1 MKTNFKFYT
10 IVISLILVSNIV
22 LVGCMYSIASDN
34 GDAKAYS
41 TNTQKNNMGE
51 SGGNIITEDAPLAQ
65 TALQEKFNK
74 YLHKEGNVITVFTEE
89 QYTELK
95 EVRENGNRIPLTY
108 EEILFIINDSI
119 SMYLSYDEIILT
131 NANRDNVIPLLS
143 SQSGNARIIHPSHEE
158 YSEYETY
165 SLAKEAYEKMLMD
178 IYEIIYY
185 RIYIHDAG
193 FETIYHTYHNEKEH
207 IFGNRYNGDD
217 GKISS
222 ADIMGCYQM
231 LAIDNATYS
240 GIENEEK
247 LAGEYRTLL
256 EWEKM
261 SMMNT
266 ITDDYQCPNL
276 NSSVLC
282 TRIVNTL
289 RKPMEYEFYFID
301 SKDGQQRKIYPT
313 AELED
318 MMPLRELH
326 YKAKGEDDEWQPG
339 FYLNYKDGTVCL
351 SFSEYTAFDLY
362 GKFEEHDG
370 VLKMHF
376 EGFNLNNSTSNND
389 SATSPGQGIFGKFDG
404 RDSGFNMYVG
414 GLEKQY
420 CYVFYKHEKG
430 YRYSAFSSKPYSK
443 DDDFANGLVF
453 EKVSERVARERDGMQ
468 NSNSK

>member
-1 MKTNFKFYT
+1 MRQNVNFFT
-10 IVISLILVSNIV
+10 MVIALILISNLV
-22 LVGCMYSIASDN
+22 LTGCMYTIASDN
-34 GDAKAYS
+34 GEAKAYDI
-41 TNTQKNNMGE
+41 NTQKNNMSE

-74 YLHKEGNVITVFTEE
+74 YLHREGKAVTVFTEE

-95 EVRENGNRIPLTY
+95 DVRENGNRIPLTY

-143 SQSGNARIIHPSHEE
+143 SQSGNARIIYPNHKE

-165 SLAKEAYEKMLMD
+165 SLAKEVYEKMLID

-185 RIYIHDAG
+185 RIYMHDAG
-193 FETIYHTYHNEKEH
+193 FETIHHTYHGGNEYV
-207 IFGNRYNGDD
+207 FGNRYNGNY
-217 GKISS
+217 GMISS
-222 ADIMGCYQM
+222 AVQMGHYQM
-231 LAIDNATYS
+231 LSIDNATYS

-256 EWEKM
+256 EWEKG

-266 ITDDYQCPNL
+266 VTDDVQYPNL
-276 NSSVLC
+276 NSPVLC

-289 RKPMEYEFYFID
+289 RQPMEYKFYFID
-301 SKDGQQRKIYPT
+301 SKDGLQRKIYPT
-313 AELED
+313 AELEK
-318 MMPLRELH
+318 MMPHREFH
-326 YKAKGEDDEWQPG
+326 YKVNGPDDEWQPG

-370 VLKMHF
+370 VLKMYF
-376 EGFNLNNSTSNND
+376 EGFNLNNSTSEND
-389 SATSPGQGIFGKFDG
+389 STIAPSQGILGKFDG
-404 RDSGFNMYVG
+404 RDSGFNMYFG
-414 GLEKQY
+414 GSEKQY
-420 CYVFYKHEKG
+420 SYVFYKHEKG
-430 YRYSAFSSKPYSK
+430 YEYSAVSSKPYSK
-443 DDDFANGLVF
+443 EDDFADGLVF
-453 EKVSERVARERDGMQ
+453 EKVSERIAIEMDGMQ
-468 NSNSK
+468 SSNSN